1 MNPTLSSPG
10 NTDGDAT
17 CDNSARIA
25 LERPVVAVAQPS
37 TEPILQ
43 PAFATEPSLTGD
55 RHRVSAIYPGRVE
68 ADFIRERLLA
78 AGFAT
83 SAVEILQALPLKP
96 VVAGSD
102 EVLKDMVVDGA
113 IGTAVGTGIGVVG
126 TAILWASSV
135 TLFVASPLIAP
146 LAMLGWFGGLGGL
159 VGAAVGAGNKSGKF
173 SELVMDAIASGN
185 VVLVAHTQDSNERE
199 LAKEIIGNSLEGREA
214 ADASP
219 TVSSEAAGIPA
230 PLKL

>member
-1 MNPTLSSPG
+1 MNSSLTSPS
-10 NTDGDAT
+10 NTGADA
-17 CDNSARIA
+17 
-25 LERPVVAVAQPS
+25 
-37 TEPILQ
+37 ILQ
-43 PAFATEPSLTGD
+43 PAFATEPSLSSN
-55 RHRVSAIYPGRVE
+55 RHRVSAIYPGYTE
-68 ADFIRERLLA
+68 ADLIRQRLVA

-83 SAVEILQALPLKP
+83 SAVEILQALPLDP
-96 VVAGSD
+96 AVAGSD

-159 VGAAVGAGNKSGKF
+159 VGAAVGAGSKVGKF

-185 VVLVAHTQDSNERE
+185 VVLVAHTQDSRERE
-199 LAKEIIGNSLEGREA
+199 LAKEIIGKSLEGRKA
-214 ADASP
+214 SDALP
-219 TVSSEAAGIPA
+219 TVSSETAGGSA
-230 PLKL
+230 SA